1 MPVIK
6 YIYCLLALIVW
17 TSCSKQLDD
26 HAAPN
31 AVITGMVMD
40 AVAKTSIQ
48 TEQPNG
54 IKIRLIEESY
64 AKPTPQDFWT
74 RPDGSYENADLFSG
88 KYKIV
93 AAEGPFFPVDTVEV
107 SINGT
112 ATVNFNVTPFL
123 SISATA
129 TADGNNI
136 ILAYQ
141 LSRARVGD
149 KIVLAK
155 SLASAY
161 PAVSNI
167 VNEASV
173 THDLSGVTDDAALAT
188 AYSDTLRGLRS
199 GTTWYTRVAARTAN
213 ANNKFNYSTV
223 MIVKIP

>member
-1 MPVIK
+1 MSAK
-6 YIYCLLALIVW
+6 TYIYGLLILAGW

-26 HAAPN
+26 HASPN
-31 AVITGMVMD
+31 ATITGMVMD
-40 AVAKTSIQ
+40 AVTKSSIQ

-74 RPDGSYENADLFSG
+74 RPDGSFENADLFTG
-88 KYKIV
+88 KYKVV
-93 AAEGPFFPVDTVEV
+93 AAEGPFFPADTAEV
-107 SINGT
+107 AVNGN

-123 SISATA
+123 SVSATA
-129 TADGNNI
+129 TASGSNI

-141 LSRARVGD
+141 LSRTRVGD
-149 KIVLAK
+149 KIALAK

-161 PAVSNI
+161 PSVSNI

-173 THDLSGVTDDAALAT
+173 SHDLSGITDDAALAM
-188 AYSDTLRGLRS
+188 AFSDTLKGLHS
-199 GTTWYTRVAARTAN
+199 GATWFTRVAARTAN

-223 MIVKIP
+223 MVVKMP